1 MDKKKLSYVNNMWLG
16 FEMINNNFIK
26 MRNNGKI
33 ILYILFQKNNLQ
45 KEYAEG
51 IKQLYNCYNNRLK
64 KNNNINYTLD
74 NAIETLLNEINN
86 ESNYHLKNSE
96 NIEEKILKPFEI
108 LLQNQLNKGLELKEK
123 IYFVQNKF
131 QKIYENLESMK
142 LKFHSAA
149 KSTEVKITKFEKIKY
164 YIEKENFDISS
175 SNNNNKSN
183 IKFSKS
189 ENNITIPL
197 QMKMRNLS
205 DEQLKLYFKYDEAKN
220 KDLIFAKELEKKY
233 KDFIIE
239 ANQER
244 ENFINELVNIYNSFQ
259 EMDEKY
265 INELK
270 NIFLNITK
278 NQIELYSN
286 KLEIKNK
293 EIKQYDLIN
302 INSDIELFIN
312 ENKTNYTLPNEF
324 KFQSFNSEIKF
335 RDSLDEN
342 IKEKYE
348 IGKRVSL
355 LMKDIFKYTPE
366 EFLNNPEIE
375 NNFSKIEKNIRN
387 IWRGKNYERDYLFS
401 LFDKNIYR
409 MHFLKCLNHFR
420 DEGLFYLE
428 ENSFNNL
435 CLILNFM
442 LTKANEEND
451 YECIKLCIILSQTFF
466 LGKEKKILIQ
476 DIIQKNPIWQHKKI
490 WEGLIKYSIETEI
503 NNPNNYCNLFN
514 ETKEL
519 RNNRIHSAAYG
530 NLFTF
535 WFNMK
540 IFEVPIEK
548 CKSVI
553 KKFCK
558 IYNMNENDIYNCDIS
573 VKEVKDNICINS
585 IDDSIEKNDIKD
597 LSEHDKKNNNLI

>member
-33 ILYILFQKNNLQ
+33 ILYILFQKNILER
-45 KEYAEG
+45 EYAEG
-51 IKQLYNCYNNRLK
+51 IKQLYNSYYNNIK

-74 NAIETLLNEINN
+74 NAIDNLLNEINN
-86 ESNYHLKNSE
+86 ESNFHLKNIE
-96 NIEEKILKPFEI
+96 NIEEQILKPFEN
-108 LLQNQLNKGLELKEK
+108 LLENQLNKGLELSEK
-123 IYFVQNKF
+123 IHFVQKKF

-149 KSTEVKITKFEKIKY
+149 KTTEVKFTKFEKIKY
-164 YIEKENFDISS
+164 YIEKENIDISF
-175 SNNNNKSN
+175 SNSTIDN
-183 IKFSKS
+183 KFSKS
-189 ENNITIPL
+189 ENNLAIPL
-197 QMKMRNLS
+197 QMKMRQLS
-205 DEQLKLYFKYDEAKN
+205 EEQLKLYFKYDEAKN
-220 KDLIFAKELEKKY
+220 KNLIFAKELEKKY

-244 ENFINELVNIYNSFQ
+244 ENFINELTNIYNSFQ

-270 NIFLNITK
+270 NYFLNITK
-278 NQIELYSN
+278 YQIELYSK

-293 EIKQYDLIN
+293 EINEYNSIN

-312 ENKTNYTLPNEF
+312 ENKTSYTLPIEF
-324 KFQSFNSEIKF
+324 KFESYNSQIKF
-335 RDSLDEN
+335 RDSMDEK

-348 IGKRVSL
+348 IGKRVST
-355 LMKDIFKYTPE
+355 LMNDIFKYTPQE
-366 EFLNNPEIE
+366 YINNPEIE
-375 NNFSKIEKNIRN
+375 INFKKIEKNIRN
-387 IWRGKNYERDYLFS
+387 IWKGKNYERDFLFS

-442 LTKANEEND
+442 LTKSNEEND

-466 LGKEKKILIQ
+466 LEKEKNILIQ

-490 WEGLIKYSIETEI
+490 WEGLIKYSIDSDI

-514 ETKEL
+514 ETKES

-535 WFNMK
+535 WYNMK

-558 IYNMNENDIYNCDIS
+558 KYNMNENDFYNCDIP
-573 VKEVKDNICINS
+573 VKEVKTNIVINS

-597 LSEHDKKNNNLI
+597 LSEIDKKNNNSI